1 MSAKPSPINT
11 NKLIDKFGRQVTY
24 VRISVTD
31 RCDFRCVY
39 CMSEE
44 MEFLPR
50 EQVLTLEEITRLSQA
65 FVEMGVTKIRMTGG
79 EPLVRKGVVGML
91 ADVAK
96 LDGLDE
102 LVITTNGSQL
112 VKLAQP
118 LKDAG
123 VKRINISLDSLDA
136 EKFKKVTR
144 VGELNTVLAG
154 IQAAKKVGFD
164 KIKLNAVILKNRN
177 HDEVISLVRYAMHEG
192 LDISFIEEM
201 PLGAIDSHSREE
213 AYYSSDEIKR
223 DIEQQFELIHS
234 TKNTGGPA
242 RYYSVNGYDNLV
254 GFISPHSHNFCDTCN
269 RVRVTA
275 SGLLLLCLGQEHSM
289 DLKRV
294 LRANP
299 TDLNKVKQA
308 LIESMDIKPKGHDF
322 DLTEQPVIF
331 RHMSVTG
338 G

>member
-1 MSAKPSPINT
+1 MMST

-39 CMSEE
+39 CMSED

-50 EQVLTLEEITRLSQA
+50 EQVLTLEEILSLSKA
-65 FVEMGVTKIRMTGG
+65 FVEMGVTKIRITGG
-79 EPLVRKGVVGML
+79 EPLVRNGIVKLLG
-91 ADVAK
+91 DIAK

-112 VKLAQP
+112 AKLAQP

-123 VKRINISLDSLDA
+123 VKRINVSLDTLDA
-136 EKFKKVTR
+136 AKFNKITR
-144 VGELNTVLAG
+144 VGQLDGVLAG
-154 IQAAKKVGFD
+154 IQAAKKAGFD

-177 HDEVISLVRYAMHEG
+177 EDEVNDLVQFAMDEG

-201 PLGAIDSHSREE
+201 PMGVIDSHSREE
-213 AYYSSDEIKR
+213 AYYSSDQIKG
-223 DIEQQFELIHS
+223 DIEKIYDLTAS
-234 TKNTGGPA
+234 NKKTGGPA
-242 RYYSVNGYDNLV
+242 NYYEVGGYTNNV
-254 GFISPHSHNFCDTCN
+254 GFISPHSHNFCETCN

-289 DLKRV
+289 DFKRI

-299 TDLNKVKQA
+299 TDLNKVKEA
-308 LIESMDIKPKGHDF
+308 LVESMKIKPKGHDF
-322 DLTEQPVIF
+322 DISEKPVIF